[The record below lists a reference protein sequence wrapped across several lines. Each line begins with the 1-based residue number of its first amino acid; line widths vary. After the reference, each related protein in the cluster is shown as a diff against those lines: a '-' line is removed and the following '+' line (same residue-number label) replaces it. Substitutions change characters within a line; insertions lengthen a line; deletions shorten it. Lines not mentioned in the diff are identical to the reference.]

1 MAKDPLEKW
10 RNPGVAPAVT
20 APAPP
25 TLVKDS
31 GPDAED
37 LEKEHEKDPTRFRLH
52 VLELR
57 PLHGLWALLS
67 YAELMD
73 VLFDGAN
80 PSFVALVFTRQV
92 VIIKGR
98 NLKTV
103 VAGLRM
109 RTQWVI
115 EQHDEKKGALPK
127 NAPVVESM
135 DFFYQDLPQLVTEL
149 RGGKTNPAK

>member
-10 RNPGVAPAVT
+10 RKPGVAPAVT

-52 VLELR
+52 VLELW

-80 PSFVALVFTRQV
+80 P
-92 VIIKGR
+92 
-98 NLKTV
+98 
-103 VAGLRM
+103 
-109 RTQWVI
+109 
-115 EQHDEKKGALPK
+115 
-127 NAPVVESM
+127 
-135 DFFYQDLPQLVTEL
+135 
-149 RGGKTNPAK
+149 